1 MKTLQWSSLA
11 APFVTGEPEPLTGL
25 PLDRF
30 LMPYFPGRATRWV
43 NNFAPPGSW
52 LLDPFGQ
59 DPFSVLELA
68 RAGYRVLVTSNN
80 PVPTFI
86 LKVLANSP
94 SSLEWSDA
102 LVTLSNLR
110 MPDGQRLEDFI
121 NAYYQFD
128 CPTPTCPGKAEV
140 TSFIW
145 SEDQF
150 QPFKA
155 FARCPTCSLDS
166 EIELTPELLGRFPK
180 LPAYSA
186 YRVRSLEMAAN
197 LNDPLRPVMEDVIRF
212 YSERALILFQIVLSR
227 VHSATLTDRQRT
239 LIQALLLT
247 TADQINQ
254 LWAYP
259 LGKNRPH
266 QLLRPP
272 IYQEPSLWEALLR
285 SKAQWNQPVEPV
297 IMRTWPD
304 LPPQKGGIS
313 VFEGRLRELEPL
325 PDPKLFSAVFTSL
338 PRRNQAYWNLCGL
351 WSAWLWGRSA
361 IEPLRHSLTRQRYDW
376 TWHVKALE
384 KVISQLKNHTL
395 PHTPL
400 LFQIGELDPR
410 FVLATLLSS
419 LNLELNLRSF
429 ALDGEDITLQT
440 VWDRESGQTVEKP
453 AESLEFIAR
462 EAARDFLINAG
473 EPVSFLS
480 IFTQICL
487 SLYTQGM
494 LKGQPEAQPNGT
506 LSELE
511 DQIEDVLR
519 DPFHFVRFYPGTTI
533 DTGLF
538 WLTKPPATYT
548 PLVDRIER
556 GVLDALRQSN
566 QIANSDLVNYI
577 YSHIRG
583 LMTPDQETI
592 SALIESYADLKT
604 DHGMT
609 WTLRPNESESERARD
624 LREIQEVLERMANIL
639 KYSRILGRES
649 ITWRDE
655 EGRQV
660 YTFFPTTTAVIAP
673 FLLHNADQPGLKLI
687 VIPGSRSNLLSYKLK
702 RDPNIEG
709 LITKDWHFVKFRH
722 LRNLIENPLLS
733 RELFASQIVGDPPEH
748 RASQLALF

>member
-1 MKTLQWSSLA
+1 MNTPRWSDLE

-43 NNFAPPGSW
+43 NVFAPPGSW

-68 RAGYRVLVTSNN
+68 RAGYRVLVTCNN

-86 LKVLANSP
+86 LKVLASTP
-94 SSLEWSDA
+94 TSQEWSDA
-102 LVTLSNLR
+102 LMTLSNIR
-110 MPDGQRLEDFI
+110 MPNGERLEDFI
-121 NAYYQFD
+121 NAFYQFD
-128 CPTPTCPGKAEV
+128 CATPTCSGKAEV
-140 TSFIW
+140 ISFIW
-145 SEDQF
+145 AEDQT

-155 FARCPTCSLDS
+155 FVRCPTCSLDS
-166 EIELTPELLGRFPK
+166 EIELTSELIGGFSA

-186 YRVRSLEMAAN
+186 HRVRSLEMAAN
-197 LNDPLRPVMEDVIRF
+197 LNDPLRPVMEDVIRY
-212 YSERALILFQIVLSR
+212 YSERALTLFQIILSR
-227 VHSATLTDRQRT
+227 VNSVTLSDRQRM

-247 TADQINQ
+247 TADQVNQ

-259 LGKNRPH
+259 LGRNRPH

-285 SKAQWNQPVEPV
+285 SKAQWDQPNEAVV
-297 IMRTWPD
+297 LRSWPD

-313 VFEGRLRELEPL
+313 LFEGRLRDVTPL
-325 PDPKLFSAVFTSL
+325 PDPKLFSAVFSSL

-361 IEPLRHSLTRQRYDW
+361 IEQLRHSLARQRYDW

-384 KVISQLKNHTL
+384 KVISQLKNHTQT
-395 PHTPL
+395 HTPL

-419 LNLELNLRSF
+419 QNADLNLRSF

-440 VWDRESGQTVEKP
+440 VWDHEAGQ
-453 AESLEFIAR
+453 SLGLPEERLQGAAR
-462 EAARDFLINAG
+462 EAAKDFLVDAG

-480 IFTQICL
+480 IFTHISL
-487 SLYTQGM
+487 SLYTKGL
-494 LKGQPEAQPNGT
+494 LKGQPQAQPNGT
-506 LSELE
+506 LNELE

-538 WLTKPPATYT
+538 WLANPPQTYV
-548 PLVDRIER
+548 PLIDRVELGI
-556 GVLDALRQSN
+556 LDALQQSN
-566 QIANSDLVNYI
+566 QIGNRELVDQI
-577 YSHIRG
+577 YAQIRG
-583 LMTPDQETI
+583 LMTPDQETTN
-592 SALIESYADLKT
+592 ALIESYADLDAT
-604 DHGMT
+604 LSMI
-609 WTLRPNESESERARD
+609 WNLRPNESEAERAKD
-624 LREIQEVLERMANIL
+624 LKETQDLLEKMANQL
-639 KYSRILGRES
+639 KYSRVLGRES

-655 EGRQV
+655 TGQQV
-660 YTFFPTTTAVIAP
+660 YTFFPVSTAVIAP
-673 FLLHNADQPGLKLI
+673 ILLKNANQSGLKLI
-687 VIPGSRSNLLSYKLK
+687 VMPGSRLNLLSYKLK
-702 RDPNIEG
+702 RDPNLES
-709 LITKDWHFVKFRH
+709 LITDDWHFVKFRH
-722 LRNLIENPLLS
+722 LHNLNDNPLLT
-733 RELFASQIVGDPPEH
+733 RELFASQIVGDPPEY

>member
-30 LMPYFPGRATRWV
+30 LMPYFPGRVTRWV
-43 NNFAPPGSW
+43 NAFAPPGSW

-86 LKVLANSP
+86 LKVLASAP
-94 SSLEWSDA
+94 SSQEWSDA
-102 LVTLSNLR
+102 LMALSNIR
-110 MPDGQRLEDFI
+110 MPHGERLEDFI
-121 NAYYQFD
+121 NAFYQFN
-128 CPTPTCPGKAEV
+128 CPTPTCEGKAEV
-140 TSFIW
+140 LSFIW
-145 SEDQF
+145 AEDQS

-155 FARCPTCSLDS
+155 FVRCPTCSLDS
-166 EIELTPELLGRFPK
+166 EIELTPEIIGRFPT

-186 YRVRSLEMAAN
+186 HRVRSLEMAAN
-197 LNDPLRPVMEDVIRF
+197 LNDPLRPVMEDVVRY
-212 YSERALILFQIVLSR
+212 YSERALTLFQIILSR
-227 VHSATLTDRQRT
+227 VNSIELPSKQRM

-247 TADQINQ
+247 TADQVNQ

-285 SKAQWNQPVEPV
+285 SKAQWDQPNETV
-297 IMRTWPD
+297 ILRTWPD

-313 VFEGRLRELEPL
+313 LYEGRLREISPL
-325 PDPKLFSAVFTSL
+325 PDPKLFSAVFSSL

-351 WSAWLWGRSA
+351 WSAWLWGRTA

-384 KVISQLKNHTL
+384 KVISQLETRTQV
-395 PHTPL
+395 HTPL
-400 LFQIGELDPR
+400 LFQVGELDPR
-410 FVLATLLSS
+410 FVLATLLASQ
-419 LNLELNLRSF
+419 NANLNLRSY
-429 ALDGEDITLQT
+429 ALDGEDITMQT
-440 VWDRESGQTVEKP
+440 VWDREDVQTLGQPEQN
-453 AESLEFIAR
+453 LEYIAR
-462 EAARDFLINAG
+462 DAAKDFLENAG

-480 IFTQICL
+480 IFTHISL

-494 LKGQPEAQPNGT
+494 LKGQPQAQPNGT
-506 LSELE
+506 LAELE

-538 WLTKPPATYT
+538 WLTKPPLTYI
-548 PLVDRIER
+548 PMIDRIER
-556 GVLDALRQSN
+556 GILDALRQSN
-566 QIANSDLVNYI
+566 QLNNTDLVDYI

-592 SALIESYADLKT
+592 SALIQSYADLNIEN
-604 DHGMT
+604 GMT
-609 WTLRPNESESERARD
+609 WNLRPNESEAERAAD
-624 LREIQEVLERMANIL
+624 LKDIQDLLEKMANLL
-639 KYSRILGRES
+639 KYARLLGRES
-649 ITWRDE
+649 ITWQDE
-655 EGRQV
+655 QGQPV
-660 YTFFPTTTAVIAP
+660 YAFFPVSTAIIAP
-673 FLLHNADQPGLKLI
+673 ILLNNVSLPGLKLI
-687 VIPGSRSNLLSYKLK
+687 VVPGSRSNLLSYKLK
-702 RDPNIEG
+702 RDPNLES

-733 RELFASQIVGDPPEH
+733 RELFASQIIGDPPEH

>member
-1 MKTLQWSSLA
+1 LNTLQWSSLA

-43 NNFAPPGSW
+43 NAFAPPGSW

-68 RAGYRVLVTSNN
+68 RAGYRVLVASNN

-86 LKVLANSP
+86 LKVMASSP
-94 SSLEWSDA
+94 STQEWSEA
-102 LVTLSNLR
+102 FTALSNLR
-110 MPDGQRLEDFI
+110 MPTGERLEDFI

-145 SEDQF
+145 AEDQP

-155 FARCPTCSLDS
+155 FARCPSCSLES

-180 LPAYSA
+180 LPAYNA
-186 YRVRSLEMAAN
+186 YRVRSLETAAN
-197 LNDPLRPVMEDVIRF
+197 LNDPLRPVMEDVIRY
-212 YSERALILFQIVLSR
+212 YSERALTLFQIVLGR
-227 VHSATLTDRQRT
+227 VNNATLPDRQRT

-285 SKAQWNQPVEPV
+285 SKTQWDQPSEAV
-297 IMRTWPD
+297 ILRTWPD
-304 LPPQKGGIS
+304 LPPQKGGIA
-313 VFEGRLRELEPL
+313 VFEGRLREIEPL
-325 PDPKLFSAVFTSL
+325 PDPKIFSAVFSSL
-338 PRRNQAYWNLCGL
+338 PRRNQAYWNLCGI

-384 KVISQLKNHTL
+384 KVISQLKTHTL
-395 PHTPL
+395 PYTPL

-419 LNLELNLRSF
+419 LNAELNLRSF

-440 VWDRESGQTVEKP
+440 VWDREPSLISEPPQG
-453 AESLEFIAR
+453 SLEFIAR
-462 EAARDFLINAG
+462 EASKEFLINAG

-480 IFTQICL
+480 VFTHICL

-494 LKGQPEAQPNGT
+494 LKGQPQVQPNGT

-511 DQIEDVLR
+511 DQIENVLR
-519 DPFHFVRFYPGTTI
+519 DPFHFVRFNPGATI

-538 WLTKPPATYT
+538 WLTKPPVIYT
-548 PLVDRIER
+548 PLIDRIER
-556 GVLDALRQSN
+556 GVLNALHHTDRLSN
-566 QIANSDLVNYI
+566 EKLVDFI
-577 YSHIRG
+577 YTHIKG
-583 LMTPDQETI
+583 LLTPDQETI
-592 SALIESYADLKT
+592 SALIESYADLMIEN
-604 DHGMT
+604 GMT
-609 WTLRPNESESERARD
+609 WHLRPNESEAERARD
-624 LREIQEVLERMANIL
+624 LEEIHNLLEKMANNL
-639 KYSRILGRES
+639 KYSRILSKES

-655 EGRQV
+655 EGHQV
-660 YTFFPTTTAVIAP
+660 YTFFPSSTAIIAP
-673 FLLHNADQPGLKLI
+673 MLLNYVNQPGLKLI

-702 RDPNIEG
+702 RDPNLES
-709 LITKDWHFVKFRH
+709 LVTKDWHFVKYRH
-722 LRNLIENPLLS
+722 LRNLNENPLLS

-748 RASQLALF
+748 RAAQLALF